1 MAHQFLAAI
10 EVRLDWLVETLPH
23 RLLQAQ
29 VYEENEWGEVM
40 HRCPTILEVICF
52 LLLFMCCQDLD
63 RVPVALRRRI
73 GVCDPDI
80 EDRRRSAMPKAVGC
94 HVAIVFW
101 QCISALAVAAHL
113 QAKCVSRVQQ
123 NSLHPL

>member
-40 HRCPTILEVICF
+40 HRRTTILV
-52 LLLFMCCQDLD
+52 
-63 RVPVALRRRI
+63 
-73 GVCDPDI
+73 